1 MDVDADGTDAYRV
14 LEDQGQPMRSSIPH
28 VSECHAEKQA
38 KTRDDAMDGDTHVVH
53 KRRLD
58 EMDSA
63 AVALAKEHVHHEKA
77 RLEISKDTSL
87 QPSDAIRSQV
97 HQFLRSEPTHAFGV
111 EPHGVD
117 QPPIVLDPTV
127 WEKEGRERQMLWKVR
142 TQDEEA
148 RCKRRDQKKWGTEP
162 WTMPSFKRCKG
173 RTPEIVP
180 PRPPDGAGGLITVMD
195 EGLRIALEKAGNVVA
210 QAVTNLRGK
219 LRKPK

>member
-63 AVALAKEHVHHEKA
+63 A
-77 RLEISKDTSL
+77 D
-87 QPSDAIRSQV
+87 D
-97 HQFLRSEPTHAFGV
+97 
-111 EPHGVD
+111 VD

-162 WTMPSFKRCKG
+162 WTVS
-173 RTPEIVP
+173 
-180 PRPPDGAGGLITVMD
+180 L
-195 EGLRIALEKAGNVVA
+195 ALERLRFQIGEFKHITFSEAQPLTFYVVPWP
-210 QAVTNLRGK
+210 VLTTR
-219 LRKPK
+219 